1 LRALDGRSIDASRRL
16 LLGRILMSTLISV
29 QRTTSPRPRPKDSEL
44 AFGKLFTDH
53 MFLAQWDDGQGWH
66 DAKIVPYGPIS
77 LDPAACCL
85 HYGQEAFEGMKA
97 FRGQGGMVLFRP
109 RAHVARLARTAAR
122 LCMPEVPEGLFLDG
136 VKALLREDQAWLPS
150 APGTSLYV
158 RPFIFATEPFL
169 GVRPARQVL
178 FMVIVSPVGG
188 YFSGPARPLKIWVEH
203 VQSRAAKGGIGA
215 AKAAANYVASLQA
228 AEDAKHRGFDQVLWL
243 DGAEHRYVEEIGTMN
258 FFAKIGGKL
267 VTPALEGSILPGVTR
282 DCVIQVAKDEGI
294 AVEERRVA
302 LADLVAAAQ
311 AGTLEEV
318 FGTGT
323 ASLVAPIGEL
333 AWEGHSVKVSGTGAL
348 GEKLRTVIGGIQ
360 RGEVADR
367 HGWLDKV

>member
-1 LRALDGRSIDASRRL
+1 
-16 LLGRILMSTLISV
+16 MSTAISV
-29 QRTTSPRPRPKDSEL
+29 QRTPKPRPRPKDDEL
-44 AFGKLFTDH
+44 AFGKIFTDH
-53 MFLAQWDDGQGWH
+53 MFLAEWDEGKGWH
-66 DAKIVPYGPIS
+66 DARVVPYGPIS

-109 RAHVARLARTAAR
+109 KAHAARLATTAKR

-136 VKALLREDQAWLPS
+136 VKALLREDREWLPS

-169 GVRPARQVL
+169 GVRPAKQVV
-178 FMVIVSPVGG
+178 FAVILSPVGG
-188 YFSGPARPLKIWVEH
+188 YFSGPARPLKLWVE
-203 VQSRAAKGGIGA
+203 QERSRAAKGGIGE
-215 AKAAANYVASLQA
+215 AKAAANYVASLLA

-243 DGAEHRYVEEIGTMN
+243 DGAEHRYVEEVGTMN
-258 FFAKIGGKL
+258 FFARIGGKL

-282 DCVIQVAKDEGI
+282 DCVIRLAKDEGVQ
-294 AVEERRVA
+294 VEERRVS
-302 LADLVAAAQ
+302 LAELQQAGK

-333 AWEGHSVKVSGTGAL
+333 AWGNDAIRVSGTGAL
-348 GEKLRTVIGGIQ
+348 GEKLRTLLAGIQ
-360 RGEVADR
+360 RGEVADKY
-367 HGWLDKV
+367 GWLEKV

>member
-1 LRALDGRSIDASRRL
+1 
-16 LLGRILMSTLISV
+16 MSTAISV
-29 QRTTSPRPRPKDSEL
+29 QRTRNPRPRPKDDEL

-53 MFLAQWDDGQGWH
+53 MFLAQWDEGKGWH
-66 DAKIVPYGPIS
+66 DARVVPYGPIS

-97 FRGQGGMVLFRP
+97 FKSGSGMALFRP
-109 RAHVARLARTAAR
+109 RAHVARLARTAKR
-122 LCMPEVPEGLFLDG
+122 LCMPEVPEELFVDG
-136 VKALLREDQAWLPS
+136 VKALLREDAAWLPS
-150 APGTSLYV
+150 AAGTSLYV

-169 GVRPARQVL
+169 GVRPAKQVL
-178 FMVIVSPVGG
+178 FAVILSPVGG
-188 YFSGPARPLKIWVEH
+188 YFSGPARPLRLWVE
-203 VQSRAAKGGIGA
+203 QERSRAAKGGIGE
-215 AKAAANYVASLQA
+215 AKAAANYVASLLA

-243 DGAEHRYVEEIGTMN
+243 DGAEHRYVEEVGTMN
-258 FFAKIGGKL
+258 FFARIGGKL

-282 DCVIQVAKDEGI
+282 DCVIRLARDEGVQ
-294 AVEERRVA
+294 VEERRVA
-302 LADLVAAAQ
+302 LSELAAAGK

-333 AWEGHSVKVSGTGAL
+333 AWGSDQIRVSGTGAL
-348 GEKLRTVIGGIQ
+348 GEKLRTTLAGIQ

-367 HGWLDKV
+367 YGWLEKV

>member
-1 LRALDGRSIDASRRL
+1 MA
-16 LLGRILMSTLISV
+16 TNISV
-29 QRTTSPRPRPKDSEL
+29 QRTTKPRARPKDDEL
-44 AFGKLFTDH
+44 AFGKIFTDH
-53 MFLAQWDDGQGWH
+53 MFLAEWDDGKGWH
-66 DAKIVPYGPIS
+66 DARVVPYGPIA

-97 FRGQGGMVLFRP
+97 FKSGGAMVLFRP
-109 RAHVARLARTAAR
+109 RKHVERLARTARR
-122 LCMPEVPEGLFLDG
+122 LCMPEVPEEVFLGG
-136 VKALLREDQAWLPS
+136 VKALLREDAAWLPS

-169 GVRPARQVL
+169 GVRPAKQVL
-178 FMVIVSPVGG
+178 FAVIVSPVGG
-188 YFSGPARPLKIWVEH
+188 YFHGPARPLRLWVE
-203 VQSRAAKGGIGA
+203 QERSRAAKGGIGE

-228 AEDAKHRGFDQVLWL
+228 AEDAKHAGYDQVLWL
-243 DGAEHRYVEEIGTMN
+243 DGAEHKYVEEIGTMN
-258 FFAKIGGKL
+258 FFAKLGGKL
-267 VTPALEGSILPGVTR
+267 VTPALEGSILPGITR
-282 DCVIQVAKDEGI
+282 DCVIQLAKDAGVP
-294 AVEERRVA
+294 VEERRVS
-302 LADLVAAAQ
+302 LAELVQAGK

-333 AWEGHSVKVSGTGAL
+333 AWKGDQIRVSGDGAL
-348 GEKLRTVIGGIQ
+348 GEKLRTTLAGVQ

>member
-1 LRALDGRSIDASRRL
+1 
-16 LLGRILMSTLISV
+16 MSTAITV
-29 QRTTSPRPRPKDSEL
+29 QRTTKPRPRPKDDEL

-53 MFLAQWDDGQGWH
+53 MFLAEWDEGKGWH
-66 DAKIVPYGPIS
+66 DARVVPYGPIS

-97 FRGQGGMVLFRP
+97 FRGPAGMVLFRP
-109 RAHVARLARTAAR
+109 KAHVARLAKTAKR
-122 LCMPEVPEGLFLDG
+122 LCMPEVPEEVFLGG
-136 VKALLREDQAWLPS
+136 VKALLREDREWLPS

-169 GVRPARQVL
+169 GVRPAKQIL
-178 FMVIVSPVGG
+178 FMVILSPVGG
-188 YFSGPARPLKIWVEH
+188 YFHGPARPLKLWVE
-203 VQSRAAKGGIGA
+203 QERSRAAKGGIGE

-228 AEDAKHRGFDQVLWL
+228 AEDAKARGFDQVLWL
-243 DGAEHRYVEEIGTMN
+243 DGAEHKYVEEVGTMN

-267 VTPALEGSILPGVTR
+267 VTPALEGSILPGITR
-282 DCVIQVAKDEGI
+282 DCVIRLAKDLGVS
-294 AVEERRVA
+294 VEERRVS
-302 LADLVAAAQ
+302 LAELQQAGK

-333 AWEGHSVKVSGTGAL
+333 SWGADAIKVSGTGAL
-348 GEKLRTVIGGIQ
+348 GEKLRATLAGIQ
-360 RGEVADR
+360 RGEVADKY
-367 HGWLDKV
+367 GWLDQV

>member
-1 LRALDGRSIDASRRL
+1 MPTA
-16 LLGRILMSTLISV
+16 ISV
-29 QRTTSPRPRPKDSEL
+29 QRTTKPRPRPKDDEL
-44 AFGKLFTDH
+44 AFGKIFTDH
-53 MFLAQWDDGQGWH
+53 MFLAEWDEGQGWH
-66 DAKIVPYGPIS
+66 DARVVPYGPIP

-97 FRGQGGMVLFRP
+97 FRGQDGMVLFRP
-109 RAHVARLARTAAR
+109 TAHVARLARTAKR
-122 LCMPEVPEGLFLDG
+122 LCMPEVPEDVFLGG
-136 VKALLREDQAWLPS
+136 VKALLREDREWLPS

-169 GVRPARQVL
+169 GVRPAKQVL
-178 FMVIVSPVGG
+178 FAVIVSPVGG
-188 YFSGPARPLKIWVEH
+188 YFHGPARPLKLWVE
-203 VQSRAAKGGIGA
+203 QERSRAAKGGIGE

-243 DGAEHRYVEEIGTMN
+243 DGAEHKYVEEVGTMN
-258 FFAKIGGKL
+258 FFAKLGGKL
-267 VTPALEGSILPGVTR
+267 VTPALEGSILPGITR
-282 DCVIQVAKDEGI
+282 DCVIRLAKDLGVT
-294 AVEERRVA
+294 VEERKVT
-302 LADLVAAAQ
+302 LAELQQAGK

-333 AWEGHSVKVSGTGAL
+333 AWSGDKIQVSGTGAL
-348 GEKLRTVIGGIQ
+348 GEKLRVTLAGIQ

-367 HGWLDKV
+367 HGWLEKV

>member
-1 LRALDGRSIDASRRL
+1 MA
-16 LLGRILMSTLISV
+16 TNVSV
-29 QRTTSPRPRPKDSEL
+29 RRTTQPRARPKDDQL
-44 AFGKLFTDH
+44 AFGKIFTDH
-53 MFLAQWDDGQGWH
+53 MFLAEWDEGKGWH
-66 DAKIVPYGPIS
+66 DARVVPYGPIS

-109 RAHVARLARTAAR
+109 KAHIARLARTAKR
-122 LCMPEVPEGLFLDG
+122 LCMPEVPDELFLDG
-136 VKALLREDQAWLPS
+136 VKALLREDRGWLPS

-169 GVRPARQVL
+169 GVRPAKQVL
-178 FMVIVSPVGG
+178 FAIILSPVGG
-188 YFSGPARPLKIWVEH
+188 YFSGPARPLRLWVE
-203 VQSRAAKGGIGA
+203 QERSRAAKGGIGE
-215 AKAAANYVASLQA
+215 AKAAANYVASLLA

-243 DGAEHRYVEEIGTMN
+243 DGAEHRYVEEVGTMN

-282 DCVIQVAKDEGI
+282 DSVIQLAKDAGVP
-294 AVEERRVA
+294 VEERRVA
-302 LADLVAAAQ
+302 LAELVQAGK

-333 AWEGHSVKVSGTGAL
+333 AWKGDAIRVSGTGAL
-348 GEKLRTVIGGIQ
+348 GEKLRATLAGIQ
-360 RGEVADR
+360 RGEVADKY
-367 HGWLDKV
+367 GWLEKV